1 MSELALTVS
10 LLALAAALGLWIGN
24 WKIRSVGLGIG
35 GVLFG
40 GIIVGH
46 FAQSYG
52 LQLNKDMLHF
62 IQEFGLILFVY
73 TIGIQV
79 GPGFSLLY
87 VFLA

>member
-40 GIIVGH
+40 GSLLDTSPKVMACNLI
-46 FAQSYG
+46 
-52 LQLNKDMLHF
+52 KTCC
-62 IQEFGLILFVY
+62 ILFKN
-73 TIGIQV
+73 
-79 GPGFSLLY
+79 
-87 VFLA
+87 LA